1 MENINSNAKGYKR
14 VISFLIDIFFVNFL
28 KTVFLQTFV
37 LSRKKLIII
46 QEFFYNFKEL
56 FGNIEITKLKDFHIR
71 YIVTN
76 QVFNYFLLAIL
87 ILCITGILYDFLC
100 TLILNSS
107 TIGQKIM
114 SLKVVN
120 AKNNEKP
127 ITLKLFIRA
136 FLVPLPIII
145 AFLLI
150 IFQFLF
156 LINFHLYAPKNSII
170 LKIIIKMVSWS
181 NPYILA
187 IILIFFILFW
197 YNIYYLTNRLILS
210 DILSG
215 TRVISTKFKSFSK
228 KNQNE
233 KDIVY
238 FGDKFLSNL
247 ERINAYLFNILKNWI
262 KYIKEKINFFKK
274 KKN

>member
-1 MENINSNAKGYKR
+1 MENIKNNAKGYKR

-28 KTVFLQTFV
+28 KTIFLQIFV
-37 LSRKKLIII
+37 LSKRKLIII

-56 FGNIEITKLKDFHIR
+56 FGTVEITKLKDFHIR

-76 QVFNYFLLAIL
+76 QVFSYFLLALL

-100 TLILNSS
+100 TLLLNSS
-107 TIGQKIM
+107 TLGQKIM

-127 ITLKLFIRA
+127 NALKLFIRA
-136 FLVPLPIII
+136 ILIPLPLIT

-156 LINFHLYAPKNSII
+156 LVNFHLYAPKSSII
-170 LKIIIKMVSWS
+170 LKIIIKMVNWS

-187 IILIFFILFW
+187 IIIIFFILFW

-210 DILSG
+210 DIISG
-215 TRVISTKFKSFSK
+215 TRVVSTKFKSFSK
-228 KNQNE
+228 ENQNE

-238 FGDKFLSNL
+238 FGDKFLNNL
-247 ERINAYLFNILKNWI
+247 ERINAYLFNILKNWV
-262 KYIKEKINFFKK
+262 KYIKEKFNSTKK
-274 KKN
+274 KR

>member
-1 MENINSNAKGYKR
+1 MENINKNAKGYKR
-14 VISFLIDIFFVNFL
+14 VISFLIDILFVNFF
-28 KTVFLQTFV
+28 KTVFLQIFV

-56 FGNIEITKLKDFHIR
+56 FGNIEITRLKDFHIR

-76 QVFNYFLLAIL
+76 QVFSYFLIAIL
-87 ILCITGILYDFLC
+87 ILCTTGILYDFLC

-127 ITLKLFIRA
+127 STLKLLIRA
-136 FLVPLPIII
+136 ILVPLPIII

-170 LKIIIKMVSWS
+170 LKIIIKIVSWS

-215 TRVISTKFKSFSK
+215 TRVVNTKFKYFSK
-228 KNQNE
+228 NNQNE

-238 FGDKFLSNL
+238 FGDKLLSNL
-247 ERINAYLFNILKNWI
+247 ERINIYLVNVLKNWI
-262 KYIKEKINFFKK
+262 KYIKEKINFFKN

>member
-1 MENINSNAKGYKR
+1 MENIKNNAKGYKR

-28 KTVFLQTFV
+28 KTIFLQIFV
-37 LSRKKLIII
+37 LSKRKLIII

-56 FGNIEITKLKDFHIR
+56 FGTVEITKLKDFHIR

-76 QVFNYFLLAIL
+76 QVFSYFLLALL

-100 TLILNSS
+100 TLLLNSS
-107 TIGQKIM
+107 TLGQKIM

-127 ITLKLFIRA
+127 NALKLFIRA
-136 FLVPLPIII
+136 ILIPLPLIT

-156 LINFHLYAPKNSII
+156 LVNFHLYAPKSSII
-170 LKIIIKMVSWS
+170 LKIIIKMVNWS

-187 IILIFFILFW
+187 IIIIFFILFW

-210 DILSG
+210 DIISG
-215 TRVISTKFKSFSK
+215 TRVVSTKFKSFSK
-228 KNQNE
+228 ENQNE

-238 FGDKFLSNL
+238 FGDKFLNNL
-247 ERINAYLFNILKNWI
+247 ERINAYLFNILKNWV
-262 KYIKEKINFFKK
+262 KSIKEKFNSTKK
-274 KKN
+274 KR

>member
-1 MENINSNAKGYKR
+1 MENIKNNAKGYKR

-28 KTVFLQTFV
+28 KTIFLQIFV
-37 LSRKKLIII
+37 LSKRKLIII

-56 FGNIEITKLKDFHIR
+56 FGTVEITKLKDFHIR

-76 QVFNYFLLAIL
+76 QVFSYFLLALL

-100 TLILNSS
+100 TLLLNSS
-107 TIGQKIM
+107 TLGQKIM

-127 ITLKLFIRA
+127 NALKLFIRA
-136 FLVPLPIII
+136 ILIPLPLIT

-156 LINFHLYAPKNSII
+156 LVNFHLYAPKSSII

-187 IILIFFILFW
+187 IIIIFFILFW

-210 DILSG
+210 DIISG
-215 TRVISTKFKSFSK
+215 TRVVSTKFKSFSK
-228 KNQNE
+228 ENQNE

-238 FGDKFLSNL
+238 FGDKFLNNL
-247 ERINAYLFNILKNWI
+247 ERINAYLFNILKNWV
-262 KYIKEKINFFKK
+262 KYIKEKFNSTKK
-274 KKN
+274 KR